1 MDPMT
6 VYMLAAGMNIAGGF
20 MSARAEKRARRANAA
35 AYEKQREMARF
46 ASERELD
53 IFKTES
59 AAFLGDQISAFA
71 KAGVDMSGSA
81 LMQIVSTQGQIE
93 REKSAIAMGASRQA
107 EMFTMQANNERRQ
120 ARNATS
126 FETLGMQTGTSLLN
140 AYASYLSSSLN
151 KTKTLQPDGT
161 YADGSTRF
169 GYETEWE

>member
-1 MDPMT
+1 
-6 VYMLAAGMNIAGGF
+6 
-20 MSARAEKRARRANAA
+20 
-35 AYEKQREMARF
+35 
-46 ASERELD
+46 
-53 IFKTES
+53 
-59 AAFLGDQISAFA
+59 
-71 KAGVDMSGSA
+71 
-81 LMQIVSTQGQIE
+81 
-93 REKSAIAMGASRQA
+93 MGASRQA